1 MVLASCRAP
10 PGDVGTLP
18 ELQRSR
24 IFMTEQQNDWLA
36 LWQRASQA
44 RASGRISRALELFP
58 VALAT
63 SPRAAEPYRE
73 AASLGLD
80 LSANLA
86 GVGRLYRSHCADL
99 RLRDDECPARASH
112 ERLMRDMRYSVVGNL
127 LAALKFNA
135 QSPTVQLQTA
145 RALHAVGRTDLA
157 WPHLWSA
164 IKLGPNCYQDTLDTG
179 WLVATFD
186 GIEDANVQF
195 ERLTKR
201 WRSDATALLVRTNA
215 NENAGRPTGFPAA
228 NAQPEQFEHVD
239 LVEIADDLV
248 GLARSALVLRLPERS
263 EALLPEILDAA
274 ARLATQLPDYAPA
287 HLAEGLAALG
297 VGDARRARRC
307 FATGSLLCEQAGLPA
322 KPPAVIDKL
331 TVALATARSFLLNP
345 AAPSIQQDMAPSIDG
360 RLLKLI
366 HARVLRTE
374 GDAFA
379 ALDLCGDAVAEY
391 FVRQPPIS
399 YEFYRGYK
407 ILAHD
412 EHYYAVPR
420 SVREFTIVDG
430 VICKPSRVAQ
440 YARFRLPRWVIVL
453 LRRLAGRAGRATWS
467 LLRAFRR
474 RLYAVPG
481 VKIADDFEALRALID
496 QSEGVSRIE
505 RSAHPR

>member
-1 MVLASCRAP
+1 
-10 PGDVGTLP
+10 
-18 ELQRSR
+18 
-24 IFMTEQQNDWLA
+24 MTEQQDDWLA
-36 LWQRASQA
+36 LWQRASRA
-44 RASGRISRALELFP
+44 RASGQISRALELFP

-63 SPRAAEPYRE
+63 SPRAAEPFRE

-86 GVGRLYRSHCADL
+86 GVGVLYRAHCADMGFD
-99 RLRDDECPARASH
+99 DDECPARASH
-112 ERLMRDMRYSVVGNL
+112 ERLIRDIRYSVAENL

-145 RALHAVGRTDLA
+145 RALRAVGRADLA
-157 WPHLWSA
+157 WSHLWSA
-164 IKLGPNCYQDTLDTG
+164 IKLGPDCYQDSLETG
-179 WLVATFD
+179 RLLATFN
-186 GIEDANVQF
+186 GIEDADIQF
-195 ERLTKR
+195 ERLTER
-201 WRSDATALLVRTNA
+201 WRSDVTALLVRIND
-215 NENAGRPTGFPAA
+215 NENAGRPTRFPEA
-228 NAQPEQFEHVD
+228 NAQPEQLEHVD
-239 LVEIADDLV
+239 LIDIADDLV
-248 GLARSALVLRLPERS
+248 GLAHTALVLRLPERS

-274 ARLATQLPDYAPA
+274 ARLATQLPGYAPA

-297 VGDARRARRC
+297 VGDISRARRC

-322 KPPAVIDKL
+322 KPAAVSDKL
-331 TVALATARSFLLNP
+331 TVALATARAFLLNP
-345 AAPSIQQDMAPSIDG
+345 AAPSIQQVTAPSIDG
-360 RLLKLI
+360 RLLKFV
-366 HARVLRTE
+366 HARALRTE

-430 VICKPSRVAQ
+430 IVCKPSRAAQ

-453 LRRLAGRAGRATWS
+453 LRRLGGRAGRTTWS

-481 VKIADDFEALRALID
+481 VKVADDFEALRALID
-496 QSEGVSRIE
+496 QSEGVSMIE